1 MTTARAALAQI
12 ALGEAR
18 PVDKLAAGEAKIK
31 GR

>member
-1 MTTARAALAQI
+1 LAQI

-18 PVDKLAAGEAKIK
+18 PVDKLAAGEAKNK